1 MRHVES
7 GMRDCVNHGTNSWE
21 QNPNSPE
28 ECVIAWRAEL
38 VGILNILNVRRC
50 WLMTAVVH
58 FLNHPRGARGGSALG
73 SNGAHEHVH
82 SPFDLGSDSVPGLIL
97 VRCWFVVF
105 VSRSILI
112 LCST

>member
-1 MRHVES
+1 MGAKPQLPRGMRHCMAGGVVWNTE
-7 GMRDCVNHGTNSWE
+7 H
-21 QNPNSPE
+21 PE
-28 ECVIAWRAEL
+28 CTSLLAYD
-38 VGILNILNVRRC
+38 RRS
-50 WLMTAVVH
+50 T
-58 FLNHPRGARGGSALG
+58 FPQPPQGGSGHGSTLG
-73 SNGAHEHVH
+73 SNGVHEHVH